1 MNKMNNSVK
10 QVNTLLNRTKDTSA
24 NQTTVSFL
32 YDWDGRRKYLTT
44 VERRAFLAA
53 AKRVPVEIRAFCT
66 VLAYTG
72 ARISE
77 VLALAPKHFDRSAQL
92 IVFESLKKRR
102 KGVFR
107 AVPVPAALLR
117 LVDELRLKG
126 GGAGHE
132 TADRLLWDWSRTT
145 AWNQVKNVMAMAQ
158 IVGPQASAKG
168 LRHAFAVGA
177 IQAGVPVNFI
187 KRWLGHARLSTTEIY
202 LEAVGEE
209 EQAIAAR
216 AWKAF

>member
-1 MNKMNNSVK
+1 MNNSVK
-10 QVNTLLNRTKDTSA
+10 QVNTILNRTIDTSA
-24 NQTTVSFL
+24 YQATVSFL
-32 YDWDGRRKYLTT
+32 YDRDGRRKYLTT
-44 VERRAFLAA
+44 AQRRAFLAV
-53 AKRVPVEIRAFCT
+53 AKRMPIQMRAFCT

-77 VLALAPKHFDRSAQL
+77 VLALMPQHFDRSAQL
-92 IVFESLKKRR
+92 VIFESLKKRR

-107 AVPVPAALLR
+107 AVPVPAELLR
-117 LVDELRLKG
+117 LIDEEHG
-126 GGAGHE
+126 
-132 TADRLLWDWSRTT
+132 TADGPLWSWSRTT
-145 AWNQVKNVMAMAQ
+145 AWSQIKKVMAMAK
-158 IVGPQASAKG
+158 IVGPQASPKG

>member
-1 MNKMNNSVK
+1 MNNSVK
-10 QVNTLLNRTKDTSA
+10 QVNTILTQTRDSLA
-24 NQTTVSFL
+24 NQTPVSFL
-32 YDWDGRRKYLTT
+32 YARDGRRKYLTAA
-44 VERRAFLAA
+44 ERRAFLAA
-53 AKRVPVEIRAFCT
+53 ARRMPLKMRTFCT

-92 IVFESLKKRR
+92 VIFESLKKRR

-107 AVPVPAALLR
+107 AVPVPTKLLR
-117 LVDELRLKG
+117 LIDKLRLKCESG
-126 GGAGHE
+126 GQG
-132 TADRLLWDWSRTT
+132 TVDRPLWDWSRTT
-145 AWNQVKNVMAMAQ
+145 AWNQIKKVMTMAK
-158 IVGPQASAKG
+158 IVGPQASPKG

-216 AWKAF
+216 AWKTF